1 MKKYDIYRRSTQI
14 NWKNRMDIAPW
25 CTFKNLDTE
34 PEKIAEFDSLEAA
47 REELKKYNTEVYTYD
62 GVIGKIYEVIEYAI
76 QENDYN
82 EDGEI
87 EEYGDAWD
95 VSTLT
100 INIEDEE
107 YNIVNICNSYKEANE
122 YIIND
127 DRELHLIFAQ

>member
-1 MKKYDIYRRSTQI
+1 MKKYDIYKKSIQI

-25 CTFKNLDTE
+25 CTDLDPE

-62 GVIGKIYEVIEYAI
+62 GTIWKIYEVIEYII
-76 QENDYN
+76 QENDYD

-87 EEYGDAWD
+87 EEYGDEWD
-95 VSTLT
+95 VSVLT

-107 YNIVNICNSYKEANE
+107 YNVVKTCHSYKEANE

-127 DRELHLIFAQ
+127 DRELHLSFVYY